1 MITLHKK
8 ESHAASQELEKMLN
22 DLVIAYSKEIHP
34 KSEPGL
40 PYIVE
45 DGTVYKTEDEI
56 QKWLQELSDELSWQR
71 SLSGDGCYIDP
82 NEGQVC

>member
-8 ESHAASQELEKMLN
+8 NDHKSSHQLERRLE
-22 DLVIAYSKEIHP
+22 DLVITFKKEIHADD
-34 KSEPGL
+34 EAGL

-45 DGTVYKTEDEI
+45 DGNVYRSKEEI
-56 QKWLQELSDELSWQR
+56 EEWLNELTAELNWQR

-82 NEGQVC
+82 KKGKIC